1 MSVRSASRMP
11 ITIVPGSVRTSSK
24 LVNSA
29 PDALGLGQIL
39 LFAQS
44 LMSMTITDVY
54 PSGREAHPPSIPPTK
69 WGGRGG
75 AVG

>member
-1 MSVRSASRMP
+1 MSVRSASGIP

-29 PDALGLGQIL
+29 PDTLGLGQVL

-44 LMSMTITDVY
+44 LMSMTI
-54 PSGREAHPPSIPPTK
+54 IL
-69 WGGRGG
+69 
-75 AVG
+75 